1 LKLFVTFGDF
11 RSEEEGGPQKNVHP
25 EKMTEYA
32 LTKQDFPGDDKK
44 DAGAASRKNQA
55 KRKTSETFGTP
66 YDIQTDIGRCG
77 VKINQ
82 ALIKSRKQCPVAH
95 QNQPEKQQDEDH
107 GERIPDA
114 PPSLAL
120 FTGWLDGLKD
130 VSKYF
135 FPSLKPVQ

>member
-1 LKLFVTFGDF
+1 VTSD
-11 RSEEEGGPQKNVHP
+11 RDRKGGAAEKYSSG
-25 EKMTEYA
+25 KMTEHG
-32 LTKQDFPGDDKK
+32 LTKQDFPGDNKK

-66 YDIQTDIGRCG
+66 CDIQTAVGRCG
-77 VKINQ
+77 AKINQ

-107 GERIPDA
+107 GQRIPDA
-114 PPSLAL
+114 SPSLAL

-130 VSKYF
+130 VSKDF